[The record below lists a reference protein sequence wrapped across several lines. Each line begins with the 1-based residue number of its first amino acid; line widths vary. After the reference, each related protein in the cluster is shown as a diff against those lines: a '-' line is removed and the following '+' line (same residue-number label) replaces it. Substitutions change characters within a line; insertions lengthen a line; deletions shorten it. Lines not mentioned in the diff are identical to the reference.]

1 MNLYFDQV
9 KIQKHHFLIIVAE
22 DGLQFVSLTE
32 NGWDEY
38 DQLFPKASDKNT
50 YTRRPAVIK
59 PYKKALQAYFAGRHP
74 LANLPISANL
84 GGTELQQQVWQALQN
99 ITVGQ
104 TTNYSEL
111 ATEIGQPKSFRA
123 VASAVAKNPVGIF
136 IPCHRVLRKDGGL
149 GDFRGGLNFKR
160 ELLSLEKG
168 LA

>member
-9 KIQKHHFLIIVAE
+9 KIQNHHFLIIVAE

-38 DQLFPKASDKNT
+38 EQLFPKALKQNT
-50 YTRRPAVIK
+50 YTRRPAKIK
-59 PYKKALQAYFAGRHP
+59 PYKKALQAYFNGRNH
-74 LANLPISANL
+74 LDQLPISAEL
-84 GGTELQQQVWQALQN
+84 GGTELQQQVWDALQKLPA
-99 ITVGQ
+99 GQ
-104 TTNYSEL
+104 TMNYSEL

-160 ELLSLEKG
+160 ELLSLEKRTV
-168 LA
+168 